1 MRLNI
6 IIFKIK
12 TLFNILFTNY
22 SNKKRITKHDPSET
36 KHSAFYS
43 GVIKN
48 KTEFNEWLVGVT
60 DGDGTF
66 YFNKNKK
73 GVWNFTF
80 KIGQSNYNL
89 RLLYYIKSMI
99 GVGSVS
105 IPDSKD
111 NTAEFRI
118 RNIQHI
124 IQHILPI
131 FDNHPLLTSK
141 HFSYSL
147 FKEAILISA
156 NGELSKDI
164 KENLINELKI
174 KFLKGLPSD
183 YVSPAWKI
191 TGNSVNSIKEAMKVM
206 SKSWLIGFTE
216 TNGNFLT
223 INKNGIIEYVFE
235 IYVQSSSINDQIVLL
250 SISKILKIKN
260 ILLPLTIKNC
270 GCVPSNKIR
279 TNNNKTILNI
289 INFYINSF
297 KGMKALEYRI

>member
-1 MRLNI
+1 MQSPIPLK
-6 IIFKIK
+6 KIK

-174 KFLKGLPSD
+174 KFLKD
-183 YVSPAWKI
+183 FI
-191 TGNSVNSIKEAMKVM
+191 
-206 SKSWLIGFTE
+206 
-216 TNGNFLT
+216 
-223 INKNGIIEYVFE
+223 
-235 IYVQSSSINDQIVLL
+235 
-250 SISKILKIKN
+250 
-260 ILLPLTIKNC
+260 
-270 GCVPSNKIR
+270 
-279 TNNNKTILNI
+279 
-289 INFYINSF
+289 
-297 KGMKALEYRI
+297 